1 MNTLYEAS
9 VHAFKDLFDNQMK
22 LGEMGESVP
31 KSRRET
37 TMENMIKSNF
47 GQAEIIEYRNAA
59 DSELKLLARKKG
71 KAF

>member
-1 MNTLYEAS
+1 
-9 VHAFKDLFDNQMK
+9 MK